1 MNTTSYHVYPNGIN
15 FIIIIINNHI
25 YFHYNFTGFVVEDE
39 ELEPSSNVQDMS
51 ATSAET
57 IMLVF
62 FETISIHFLTVKKHF
77 LPLGKA
83 LNVKCRSLGKYQL
96 LIPLAK
102 ALVMAGHVK
111 IEVEDGSEVNYREVS
126 RKQVKKCA
134 DRELLLSKNTQSES
148 ESPDLDDSISV
159 LSQLHA

>member
-1 MNTTSYHVYPNGIN
+1 M
-15 FIIIIINNHI
+15 IIIDTHI
-25 YFHYNFTGFVVEDE
+25 YFHYNLTGFLVDDE

-51 ATSAET
+51 ARSAET
-57 IMLVF
+57 IILVF
-62 FETISIHFLTVKKHF
+62 FETLSFHFLTVKKHF

-111 IEVEDGSEVNYREVS
+111 IEVEDGSEVNYRES

-134 DRELLLSKNTQSES
+134 DRESLLSKNTQSES

-159 LSQLHA
+159 LSQPHP

>member
-1 MNTTSYHVYPNGIN
+1 MIVIDT
-15 FIIIIINNHI
+15 HI
-25 YFHYNFTGFVVEDE
+25 YFHYNFTGFLVDDE

-51 ATSAET
+51 ARSAET
-57 IMLVF
+57 IILVF
-62 FETISIHFLTVKKHF
+62 FETLSIHFSTVKKHF

-83 LNVKCRSLGKYQL
+83 LNIKCRSLRKYQL

-111 IEVEDGSEVNYREVS
+111 IEVEDGCEVNYREVS

-134 DRELLLSKNTQSES
+134 DRITIE
-148 ESPDLDDSISV
+148 
-159 LSQLHA
+159 

>member
-1 MNTTSYHVYPNGIN
+1 
-15 FIIIIINNHI
+15 
-25 YFHYNFTGFVVEDE
+25 
-39 ELEPSSNVQDMS
+39 MS
-51 ATSAET
+51 ARSAET
-57 IMLVF
+57 IILVF
-62 FETISIHFLTVKKHF
+62 FDTLSIHFLTVKKHF

-111 IEVEDGSEVNYREVS
+111 IEVDDGSEVNYREVS

-134 DRELLLSKNTQSES
+134 DREVLLSKTTQSES
-148 ESPDLDDSISV
+148 ESPDLDDSISA
-159 LSQLHA
+159 LSQPHP